1 MTDTVTTG
9 TATTGTA
16 TPLDPRT
23 AYPRPPYGGGTG
35 SLPGRTEDMD
45 PAPDHGEESWVGR
58 GRLTDR
64 VVVVT
69 GGDSGIGRAMAVATA
84 KEGADVLLTHLE
96 QERPEAETVLEAVR
110 GTGRRGEAMAVD
122 LTREEDCRRVVE
134 RAVETFGRVDV
145 LVNNA
150 GTQESVERVEDITA
164 EMLETVYRLNLFAM
178 FHLTRH
184 ALPHMRPGS
193 SIVNVTSI
201 QSSDPSPQLLHYAT
215 TKAAIRAFTVGLAQ
229 ELAERGIRVNAV
241 APGATWTPLIPA
253 TMPAEKVESFGGDS
267 PIGRAAQPVEMA
279 GAFVFLAS
287 DEATYVTGETI
298 AVTGGRPL

>member
-1 MTDTVTTG
+1 MNDVTTTDTAPV
-9 TATTGTA
+9 
-16 TPLDPRT
+16 PDPRT
-23 AYPRPPYGGGTG
+23 AHPQPEYGGGTE
-35 SLPGRTEDMD
+35 SRPGHTQDMD

-69 GGDSGIGRAMAVATA
+69 GGDSGIGRAAAIAAA
-84 KEGADVLLTHLE
+84 KEGADVLITHLE
-96 QERPEAETVLEAVR
+96 AEQGEAETVLDVVR

-122 LTREEDCRRVVE
+122 LTRQEDCRRVVE

-145 LVNNA
+145 LINNA
-150 GTQESVERVEDITA
+150 GTQESVQRFEDITD
-164 EMLETVYRLNLFAM
+164 EMLEEVYRLNLFAM
-178 FHLTRH
+178 FHLSRF
-184 ALPHMRPGS
+184 AVAHMRPGS
-193 SIVNVTSI
+193 SIINVTSI
-201 QSSDPSPQLLHYAT
+201 QSSDPSPNLLHYAT

-253 TMPAEKVESFGGDS
+253 TVPAEKVRSFGGDS
-267 PIGRAAQPVEMA
+267 PMGRAAQPVEMA

>member
-1 MTDTVTTG
+1 MSEATT
-9 TATTGTA
+9 TATAPGR
-16 TPLDPRT
+16 DPRT
-23 AYPRPPYGGGTG
+23 AHPRPPYGGGTR
-35 SLPGRTEDMD
+35 SLPGHTQDMD
-45 PAPDHGEESWVGR
+45 PAPDHGEESWGGR
-58 GRLTDR
+58 GRLTGR

-69 GGDSGIGRAMAVATA
+69 GGDSGIGRAVAIAAA
-84 KEGADVLLTHLE
+84 KEGADVLLTHLD
-96 QERPEAETVLEAVR
+96 QERAEAETVLDVVR
-110 GTGRRGEAMAVD
+110 GTGRRGEAVAVD

-164 EMLETVYRLNLFAM
+164 DMLEEVYRLNLFAM
-178 FHLTRH
+178 FHLTRF
-184 ALPHMRPGS
+184 ALPHLAPGS
-193 SIVNVTSI
+193 SVINVTSI

-253 TMPAEKVESFGGDS
+253 TMPAEKVANFGGDT
-267 PIGRAAQPVEMA
+267 PLGRAAQPVEMA

-287 DEATYVTGETI
+287 DEATYITGETI